1 MGARGPRMLVLPIL
15 SVGLAALATAA
26 FADSRIRDLTYA
38 DTFGNLIIDSA
49 SGYKRIV
56 VGQGRIARRLAEGAR
71 KSEPKIAQSA
81 PGAAPI
87 MPGEPYCYA
96 PPVLVK
102 GRSYMYGF
110 SEGILPTLGASC
122 Q

>member
-1 MGARGPRMLVLPIL
+1 MLVLPIL
-15 SVGLAALATAA
+15 SIGLAAFATAA
-26 FADSRIRDLTYA
+26 FADNRIRDLTYA
-38 DTFGNLIIDSA
+38 DTFGNIIIDSA

-56 VGQGRIARRLAEGAR
+56 VGQGRIARRLAEGPR
-71 KSEPKIAQSA
+71 KSEPKIAQSE
-81 PGAAPI
+81 PGAP